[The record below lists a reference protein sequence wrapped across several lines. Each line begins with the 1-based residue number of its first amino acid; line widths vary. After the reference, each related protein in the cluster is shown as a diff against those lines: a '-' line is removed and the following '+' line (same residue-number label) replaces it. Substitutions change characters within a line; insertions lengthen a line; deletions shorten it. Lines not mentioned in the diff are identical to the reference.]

1 MHTKL
6 FERLVT
12 KFSIKVTDLIKY
24 LEISKATIYNYR
36 NLENFSDIPKDK
48 QYKIFYL
55 LESCQKATALAAAT
69 FRESTPCAI
78 GILAV

>member
-1 MHTKL
+1 MTTKL

-12 KFSIKVTDLIKY
+12 KFSIKVADLIKY

-55 LESCQKATALAAAT
+55 
-69 FRESTPCAI
+69 F
-78 GILAV
+78 G